1 MRNIDEKAFQE
12 DIQALIFSL
21 PYQWRKILEKINNLN
36 DNEELVIDSLKTIKV
51 TIDRR

>member
-1 MRNIDEKAFQE
+1 MEKIDEKKFQE

-21 PYQWRKILEKINNLN
+21 PHQWRELLDKINNLKEG
-36 DNEELVIDSLKTIKV
+36 EELLIDSLKTIKV

>member
-1 MRNIDEKAFQE
+1 MKKIDEKAFQE

-21 PYQWRKILEKINNLN
+21 PHQWRELLEKINNLKK
-36 DNEELVIDSLKTIKV
+36 DEELLIDSLKTIKI